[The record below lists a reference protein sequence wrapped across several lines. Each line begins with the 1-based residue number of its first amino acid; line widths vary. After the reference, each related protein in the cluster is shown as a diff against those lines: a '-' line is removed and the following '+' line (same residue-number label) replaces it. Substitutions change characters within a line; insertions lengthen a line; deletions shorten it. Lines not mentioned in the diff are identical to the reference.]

1 MRKKE
6 RGERVE
12 QMKSQVINLQAKN
25 KNMNRTNTI
34 VTKAKHYQELIK
46 KIKKEKD
53 MKQILVT
60 DTEMSMKIQKI
71 ASEIRWSQREQK
83 KRSKEIERL
92 KTEIILMESEQQ
104 KY

>member
-60 DTEMSMKIQKI
+60 DTAMSMEKAIF
-71 ASEIRWSQREQK
+71 
-83 KRSKEIERL
+83 
-92 KTEIILMESEQQ
+92 
-104 KY
+104 

>member
-1 MRKKE
+1 
-6 RGERVE
+6 
-12 QMKSQVINLQAKN
+12 MKSQVINLQAKN
-25 KNMNRTNTI
+25 KNMNGTNTI
-34 VTKAKHYQELIK
+34 ATKAKHYQELIK

-71 ASEIRWSQREQK
+71 ASEIQWSQREQK

>member
-12 QMKSQVINLQAKN
+12 QMKSQVINLQTKN
-25 KNMNRTNTI
+25 KNMNGTNT
-34 VTKAKHYQELIK
+34 VATKTKHYQELIK

-60 DTEMSMKIQKI
+60 DTAMSMEKAIF
-71 ASEIRWSQREQK
+71 
-83 KRSKEIERL
+83 
-92 KTEIILMESEQQ
+92 
-104 KY
+104 

>member
-60 DTEMSMKIQKI
+60 DTAMSMKKAIF
-71 ASEIRWSQREQK
+71 
-83 KRSKEIERL
+83 
-92 KTEIILMESEQQ
+92 
-104 KY
+104 

>member
-34 VTKAKHYQELIK
+34 ATKAKHFQELIK

-60 DTEMSMKIQKI
+60 DTAMSMEKAIF
-71 ASEIRWSQREQK
+71 
-83 KRSKEIERL
+83 
-92 KTEIILMESEQQ
+92 
-104 KY
+104 

>member
-25 KNMNRTNTI
+25 KNMNRTNTV

-71 ASEIRWSQREQK
+71 ASEIQ
-83 KRSKEIERL
+83 
-92 KTEIILMESEQQ
+92 
-104 KY
+104 

>member
-12 QMKSQVINLQAKN
+12 QMKLQVINLQAKN
-25 KNMNRTNTI
+25 KNMNGTNKI
-34 VTKAKHYQELIK
+34 ATKAKHYQELIK

-60 DTEMSMKIQKI
+60 DTAMSMEKAIF
-71 ASEIRWSQREQK
+71 
-83 KRSKEIERL
+83 
-92 KTEIILMESEQQ
+92 
-104 KY
+104 

>member
-1 MRKKE
+1 
-6 RGERVE
+6 
-12 QMKSQVINLQAKN
+12 MKSQVINLQTKN
-25 KNMNRTNTI
+25 KNMNGTNT
-34 VTKAKHYQELIK
+34 VATKTEHYQELIK

-71 ASEIRWSQREQK
+71 ASEIQWSQREQK